1 MPVASGILMDEKPN
15 ALVPARPPYVCLAG
29 GAPQT
34 PAKGELLPFGFPS
47 RTTLAML
54 FSYQ

>member
-15 ALVPARPPYVCLAG
+15 ALVPTRPPYVCLAG
-29 GAPQT
+29 GSPQT

-47 RTTLAML
+47 RTALAML
-54 FSYQ
+54 FSYL